1 VYACT
6 HARTRMYTHARTH
19 ARAHSRTHTHTHSS
33 THAHTLTHTHI
44 RTHIHTVRTR
54 ARAHTH
60 THTHSTPSQVTYRT
74 HTLRSTLRSK
84 ELELLAAANK
94 ARYVEMGSI
103 AMQHLN
109 LNLYAV
115 L

>member
-1 VYACT
+1 
-6 HARTRMYTHARTH
+6 
-19 ARAHSRTHTHTHSS
+19 
-33 THAHTLTHTHI
+33 
-44 RTHIHTVRTR
+44 
-54 ARAHTH
+54 
-60 THTHSTPSQVTYRT
+60 VTYRT

-109 LNLYAV
+109 LNLYAF